1 MHTFGILGIVRAR
14 RTKPRGFRN
23 GMEDRCE
30 TEDVIAIIAF
40 VAEKQFGWRFAGVT
54 FLANDVV
61 EVRSWNWSLC
71 SSTT

>member
-40 VAEKQFGWRFAGVT
+40 VAEK
-54 FLANDVV
+54 
-61 EVRSWNWSLC
+61 
-71 SSTT
+71 